1 MATLTDVIDRPA
13 SQSGLWSWI
22 TTVDH
27 KRIGV
32 LYGVTAFIFLLMG
45 GVEAGVIRLQ
55 LAVPDSTLVSADTFN
70 QMFTMHGTTMIFLV
84 IMPLS
89 ASFFN
94 FVIPLA
100 IGARDVAFPR
110 LNAFSYW
117 VFLFGG
123 LLLNASFLTNQA
135 PDAGWFSYANLTEK
149 PFSAN
154 QGLDYWA
161 LGLQVLGVSS
171 LAAAFNFIVTIV
183 NMRAPGMSLM
193 RMPLFV
199 WMTLVTSILLV
210 LAFPVITV
218 GLIELTFDRNFGTNF
233 FVPEGGGDPI
243 LWQHLFWVFGHPEVY
258 ILILPAMGIVSEVLP
273 TFSRKP
279 LFGYPV
285 VVFSGVVIGIMGW
298 AVWSHHMFTVG
309 LGPVA
314 VTVFMITTMLIAVP
328 TGVKIFNWIGTLWG
342 GQIDLKSAMLF
353 ALGFVALFI
362 VGGLSGVSH
371 AVAPSDNQQQDTYY
385 IVAHIHYVL
394 FGGSLFG
401 IFAGVYYWFPK
412 LTGRLFHEG
421 LGKLHFWLYFIGMN
435 VTFFPMHYLGLNG
448 MPRRIYTYAS
458 EFGWDGL
465 NMLASLGYLVLFVG
479 TLIFIVNVLISLRK
493 EPDAGH
499 DPWDAPGLE
508 WSISSPPPT
517 YNFAQIPQV
526 EGLDQYWITK
536 RRAAAEGRPITGP
549 EALVDPDTIHMPSPS
564 YWPLVTAIGV
574 LVLASGML
582 FDTGWDYIRFPIPFI
597 GGIICFIGIVA
608 WANEPAAEEH
618 TDSHEDAGHSE
629 VLSQPTGA
637 ANYLFQ
643 SILVTIFGFLPAGI
657 LAIFYAAQVD
667 ARLAAGD
674 FNGALIASN
683 NAKRW
688 CWVGLG
694 VAVVIWFIALIALIS
709 FMN

>member
-1 MATLTDVIDRPA
+1 MATLTDVISRPA
-13 SQSGLWSWI
+13 SQYGLWSWL

-32 LYGVTAFIFLLMG
+32 LYGTTAFIFLLFG
-45 GVEAGVIRLQ
+45 GIEAGIIRLQ
-55 LAVPDSTLVSADTFN
+55 LAVPDNSMINPDTFN

-154 QGLDYWA
+154 AGLDYWA

-218 GLIELTFDRNFGTNF
+218 GLIELTLDRNFGTNF
-233 FVPEGGGDPI
+233 FVPDGGGDPVM
-243 LWQHLFWVFGHPEVY
+243 WQHLFWVFGHPEVY

-285 VVFSGVVIGIMGW
+285 VVFSGIVIGIMGW

-314 VTVFMITTMLIAVP
+314 VSVFTITTMLIAVP

-342 GQIDLKSAMLF
+342 GSIDLKTAMLF

-412 LTGRLFHEG
+412 LTGKLLHEG
-421 LGKLHFWLYFIGMN
+421 FGKLHFWLYFIGMN

-458 EFGWDGL
+458 EFGWGEL
-465 NMLASLGYLVLFVG
+465 NMLASLGYLVIFLG
-479 TLIFIVNVLISLRK
+479 TLLFIWNLVISLRK
-493 EPDAGH
+493 QPDAGH

-508 WSISSPPPT
+508 WSIASPPPA
-517 YNFAQIPQV
+517 YNFAEIPQV
-526 EGLDQYWITK
+526 EGQDHYWIVK
-536 RRAAAEGRPITGP
+536 RRAAAEGQPITEP
-549 EALVDPDTIHMPSPS
+549 EARVDISTIHMPSPS
-564 YWPLVTAIGV
+564 YWPLVTAIGA
-574 LVLASGML
+574 LILAAGML
-582 FDTGWDYIRFPIPFI
+582 VDVGWDYIRFPIPFL
-597 GGIICFIGIVA
+597 GGIIVFIGIIG
-608 WANEPAAEEH
+608 WANEPAAAEQHGDEHDAHYGAEGHPAAVAAVAEHPTAAPLTVRLLCSNCGNQLSTAFRFCPYCGGTVENPAEPNLEE
-618 TDSHEDAGHSE
+618 G
-629 VLSQPTGA
+629 
-637 ANYLFQ
+637 
-643 SILVTIFGFLPAGI
+643 
-657 LAIFYAAQVD
+657 
-667 ARLAAGD
+667 
-674 FNGALIASN
+674 
-683 NAKRW
+683 
-688 CWVGLG
+688 
-694 VAVVIWFIALIALIS
+694 
-709 FMN
+709 